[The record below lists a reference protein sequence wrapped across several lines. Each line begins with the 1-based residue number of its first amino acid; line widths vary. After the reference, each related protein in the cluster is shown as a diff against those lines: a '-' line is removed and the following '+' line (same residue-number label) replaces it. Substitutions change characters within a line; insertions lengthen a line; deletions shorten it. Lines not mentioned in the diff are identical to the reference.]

1 MNRFCCTSYNRYCNV
16 ALATIAFILF
26 CLIDIRSAQTLSIN
40 ETELLMT
47 NMTNI
52 SSVSTIGIEHLSS
65 SSLLLENSNNNSNIS
80 NTTTIIMKYYDKID
94 NNSIVSTHHQTN
106 NNKNDDALS
115 EIGSIDSTIVPTE
128 TPPTSNT
135 VLMQRIGSAVTELEQ
150 SNFVTN
156 AAQALVMTTTNSS
169 SINNGDETTTIRAAT
184 TSTRT
189 TSSLPSSLLLITNLT
204 TTKTTLKPN
213 DIVNSSGNSYNNI
226 SGSPKHNINNNDDD
240 IVSTNSMEKT
250 TTVRP
255 FIVPTLPA
263 LRPRVVYQRPYS
275 SKHHHDHHWGPF
287 FEEPLNGTDDNG
299 AHQVGFH
306 LGTEAI
312 LNCRV
317 GMLKDKTVM
326 WIQRT
331 TDKVSLL
338 TVGNVTY
345 SGDPRIGVKFQYPNN
360 WRLHINPIK
369 QEDAGLY
376 MCQVS
381 THPPK
386 VFATNLTVLAP
397 AIRVVDEMGHDV
409 NDRYYKLGSLIDIS
423 CQVAV
428 SYLATLPPVPS
439 ENAKFQSKSSATG
452 NLLDSD
458 SKTGV
463 KDRGPHYMNHKIE
476 WKKDGESL
484 PGDVKISLS
493 TSKNWKNSRL
503 TILHAYQ
510 SHSGMYSCSVY
521 NTSTAAAHV
530 QVLNGETP
538 AAVQHNS
545 GCGIFVVDS
554 LQNTHIK
561 FLSSL
566 FLLLLTTFY
575 TGTSLGR
582 TTKILAIVSE
592 VLFVV

>member
-16 ALATIAFILF
+16 ALATIAFILV
-26 CLIDIRSAQTLSIN
+26 CLIDVKTTAQTTDDTNLA
-40 ETELLMT
+40 
-47 NMTNI
+47 NMTSNI
-52 SSVSTIGIEHLSS
+52 ASTSSSILVTPTTNSITNFTNGTTIKPQQQTTSQTVTIESPTSSPSTIALPK
-65 SSLLLENSNNNSNIS
+65 
-80 NTTTIIMKYYDKID
+80 TTTTT
-94 NNSIVSTHHQTN
+94 SIV
-106 NNKNDDALS
+106 A
-115 EIGSIDSTIVPTE
+115 E
-128 TPPTSNT
+128 
-135 VLMQRIGSAVTELEQ
+135 EQ

-156 AAQALVMTTTNSS
+156 AAQPLVMTTSSNSTVNNENDGKTSPLLPTTTRATTTRAIEEQQQQHNSNDNNNNKSS
-169 SINNGDETTTIRAAT
+169 SSSRDNTNINNNNGDETAS
-184 TSTRT
+184 TSSYERT
-189 TSSLPSSLLLITNLT
+189 TTF
-204 TTKTTLKPN
+204 
-213 DIVNSSGNSYNNI
+213 
-226 SGSPKHNINNNDDD
+226 
-240 IVSTNSMEKT
+240 
-250 TTVRP
+250 RP

-263 LRPRVVYQRPYS
+263 LRPRIANQRPY

-287 FEEPLNGTDDNG
+287 FEEPVNGTNDSG
-299 AHQVGFH
+299 ALQVGFH

-360 WRLHINPIK
+360 WRLHINPIR

-428 SYLATLPPVPS
+428 SYLATLPPAPS
-439 ENAKFQSKSSATG
+439 DNKGSGSKSTG
-452 NLLDSD
+452 NLIDSD
-458 SKTGV
+458 SSSKKATTDGDGKV
-463 KDRGPHYMNHKIE
+463 MRDRGPHYLNHKIE

-521 NTSTAAAHV
+521 NTSTASAHV

-545 GCGIFVVDS
+545 GCGIFAVDS
-554 LQNTHIK
+554 VQNTQIK

-566 FLLLLTTFY
+566 FLLLFTTFY
-575 TGTSLGR
+575 ANIGASATLTTG
-582 TTKILAIVSE
+582 ILVTMQEIM
-592 VLFVV
+592 FVV